1 MKSLYLKTAC
11 TVSVCCT
18 VLGMQIVYSEEL
30 LVSGNM
36 TPALHHLHVNGDQSG
51 VEKYRQLDGN
61 LTLEDFSLSGSKDS
75 FYFNVAGK
83 DIAER
88 DQQFLGRIGEYGKYA
103 IVVDWS
109 EIPRNSPQGTYL
121 GTLTP
126 GGYWAIADETQKF
139 LETNFTPLNQQPT
152 NAEQDVLKNFLA
164 SANKID
170 LQVQRKE
177 GRIGF
182 SYSPLKDL
190 DLYAGFNQK
199 TKEGMRSFSTGG
211 YSRAKNGA
219 TNIGGLGESFRSF
232 GLEVPG
238 LVDQKTQA
246 VEFELKYTK
255 DHWFADFNYQFLTF
269 DNKAETVTWD
279 SPLIF
284 NSQNLPGGSP
294 INRLVQ
300 APDFKSNN
308 LSFTGG
314 VNGLPLRS
322 RFTATLSR
330 DIVSQNED
338 FIPYTINN
346 GILDSEGNIAA
357 TRVMPATNLDGEV
370 VTTFVNLVLNSN
382 PIPKTSLN
390 LRYKL
395 YDYSNNSQR
404 INWDGWVGI
413 GETVWKDFDYVNRV
427 PEYKKTQFGVDGTY
441 RFTPSVK
448 LKAELYQIAYDRN
461 DHRSADNKEDIAATT
476 LQISATDWA
485 LLRFGYRYQDRKIDG
500 EYNSEIEL
508 SHAREQTHMFDMSDR
523 QRQSFNAYL
532 GLDPTSNINIG
543 LSLSYKDDDYK
554 KEGIYGLQTANSLLL
569 GVDFGYRI
577 SDSTQLSAYYNKDIN
592 DSNQLN
598 RAKSNSVGD
607 GSFGVPENDWATD
620 LRDATDGIGFMLN
633 SVIIR
638 DKLDMSL
645 GFNYSSGRGTIDTSN
660 PNYVAGVT
668 TSGATAQILPEL
680 KTDLLEFKAQ
690 LNYKWTEK
698 LSTGLRYYY
707 SKFDLTD
714 FALDNVSTYQGNQ
727 SDIQGNSLSHFIFM
741 DSVSD
746 NYESH
751 FIGAT
756 LGYRF

>member
-11 TVSVCCT
+11 TILVYCT
-18 VLGMQIVYSEEL
+18 ILGMQIVYAEDL

-36 TPALHHLHVNGDQSG
+36 TPAVNYLNVNGDQSG
-51 VEKYRQLDGN
+51 VEKYRDLDGN
-61 LTLEDFSLSGSKDS
+61 LTFEDFSLSGDS
-75 FYFNVAGK
+75 NDFYFNVSGN
-83 DIAER
+83 DIAQK
-88 DQQFLGRIGEYGKYA
+88 DQQFLAEMGEHGKYA
-103 IVVDWS
+103 VLLDWT
-109 EIPRNSPQGTYL
+109 EIPRNYPQGTYL

-126 GGYWAIADETQKF
+126 GGYWAISDATQAT
-139 LETNFTPLNQQPT
+139 LESNFTPLNQQPT
-152 NAEQDVLKNFLA
+152 DAEQDILKNFLA
-164 SANKID
+164 SANKVD

-182 SYSPLKDL
+182 TYSPLKDL
-190 DLYAGFNQK
+190 DLYAGFSQK

-219 TNIGGLGESFRSF
+219 TNLGGLGENFRAY
-232 GLEVPG
+232 GIEVPG
-238 LVDQKTQA
+238 LVDQKTQT
-246 VEFELKYTK
+246 VDFELKYTK
-255 DHWFADFNYQFLTF
+255 NQWFADLNYRFVTF

-279 SPLIF
+279 SPLIL

-294 INRLVQ
+294 INRLAQ
-300 APDFKSNN
+300 APDFQSNN

-314 VNGLPLRS
+314 VTGLPLRS
-322 RFTATLSR
+322 RFTATFSR
-330 DIVSQNED
+330 DIVTQDDD
-338 FIPYTINN
+338 FIPYTINT
-346 GILDSEGNIAA
+346 GILDSEGNTAA

-370 VTTFVNLVLNSN
+370 VTTFVNLVFNSN
-382 PIPKTSLN
+382 PLPKTSMN

-395 YDYSNNSQR
+395 YDYDNNSER

-448 LKAELYQIAYDRN
+448 LKAELYQVGYDRN
-461 DHRSADNKEDIAATT
+461 DHRSADNKEDIAAAT
-476 LQISATDWA
+476 LQISATDWS

-508 SHAREQTHMFDMSDR
+508 SHAREETHMFDMSDR
-523 QRQSFNAYL
+523 QRQSISAYL
-532 GLDPTSNINIG
+532 GLDPRSDINIG
-543 LSLSYKDDDYK
+543 LSLAYTDDDYK

-569 GVDFGYRI
+569 GLDFGYRI
-577 SDSTQLSAYYNKDIN
+577 SDSTQLSAYYSKDIN

-598 RAKSNSVGD
+598 RTKSDAVGD

-620 LRDATDGIGFMLN
+620 LQDATDGIGFTLD

-645 GFNYSSGRGTIDTSN
+645 GMNYSSGRGTIDTSN

-668 TSGATAQILPEL
+668 TSGATAQALPEV
-680 KTDLLEFKAQ
+680 KTDILEFKAQ
-690 LNYKWTEK
+690 FNYQWTEK

-707 SKFDLTD
+707 SKFDLSD
-714 FALDNVSTYQGNQ
+714 FALDNVSTYSGNQ

-741 DSVSD
+741 DSVND
-746 NYESH
+746 DYESH
-751 FIGAT
+751 FIGVT
-756 LGYRF
+756 LGYNF